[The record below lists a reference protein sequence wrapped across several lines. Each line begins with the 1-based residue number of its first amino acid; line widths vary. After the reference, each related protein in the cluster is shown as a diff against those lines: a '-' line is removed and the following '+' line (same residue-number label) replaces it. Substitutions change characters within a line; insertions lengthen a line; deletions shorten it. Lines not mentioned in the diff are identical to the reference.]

1 VALSGTFN
9 TRKAPPCMLEVLGFK
24 FDAGILPIGQC
35 RQKCTADANQARIFD
50 SRRHEPLRR
59 KSIALFVP
67 HSETNTFPLHSHIR
81 TVAMNSPSLHSD
93 SDVAVIL
100 LDNPPVNA
108 LSHPTRTRLAGVK
121 FVFGTDTPVVSIEQS
136 YEEFLEYQRI
146 GLTPTEAI
154 KTATVNAAEALKM
167 SDQIGSIATGKIVD
181 IIAVDG
187 NPEADLRAL
196 GAVKFVMKGG
206 AIIKGTQ

>member
-1 VALSGTFN
+1 
-9 TRKAPPCMLEVLGFK
+9 MLEVLGFK
-24 FDAGILPIGQC
+24 FDADILPVGQC
-35 RQKCTADANQARIFD
+35 REKCTADANQARIFD
-50 SRRHEPLRR
+50 SRRHEPLRQQ
-59 KSIALFVP
+59 SIALFVP
-67 HSETNTFPLHSHIR
+67 YSETNTFPLHSHIR

-108 LSHPTRTRLAGVK
+108 
-121 FVFGTDTPVVSIEQS
+121 
-136 YEEFLEYQRI
+136 
-146 GLTPTEAI
+146 PTEAI
-154 KTATVNAAEALKM
+154 KTATVNAAEALKIP
-167 SDQIGSIATGKIVD
+167 DQIGSIATGEIAD